1 MTITRRRFLAV
12 SVLLF
17 VLGLPAAASA
27 QLISSTSPCDASL
40 WNHVYHPARLVRL
53 HECLRVTGTIVLER
67 PEKDGDIHIQLK
79 LDKIIL
85 PLLDAE
91 NKSRQ
96 GGNLV
101 LEPICV
107 GPVTQA
113 DAIQP
118 CQGLTNQV
126 AIPKKGD
133 HVAVTGT
140 FVHDVE
146 PGHGWME
153 IHPVTRIEIWSR
165 LKLYATVNPIQVG

>member
-1 MTITRRRFLAV
+1 M
-12 SVLLF
+12 
-17 VLGLPAAASA
+17 
-27 QLISSTSPCDASL
+27 
-40 WNHVYHPARLVRL
+40 
-53 HECLRVTGTIVLER
+53 RVTGTIVLKR

-79 LDKIIL
+79 LDKQFL

-118 CQGLTNQV
+118 CQGLTNSV
-126 AIPKKGD
+126 SIPKKGD

-140 FVHDVE
+140 FVHDIE

-153 IHPVTRIEIWSR
+153 IHPVTVIEP
-165 LKLYATVNPIQVG
+165 N